1 MLLFII
7 FLFCNLLMVGVFF
20 AVYGG
25 KRPYAGASPCPRRP
39 PTRRKWLR

>member
-7 FLFCNLLMVGVFF
+7 FLFCDLLMVGVFF

-25 KRPYAGASPCPRRP
+25 KRLS
-39 PTRRKWLR
+39 LIHI